1 MARKPTRHYGAIRVG
16 TPAASDLSPT
26 QKGMLTRARVAA
38 IANRDP
44 EREKYVRAAWAAVRG
59 RKPAVREA
67 WLRMMESTTK
77 EQAGRGKDFCKTSLG
92 GGTTRRWMSTQ
103 SGSGM
108 TRSHDCR

>member
-16 TPAASDLSPT
+16 TPAASDLTPT

-44 EREKYVRAAWAAVRG
+44 ERKKYVRAAWAAVRG

-67 WLRMMESTTK
+67 WLRMMEATDK
-77 EQAGRGKDFCKTSLG
+77 DQARAWQGFLQDEFGRGYDEEMDEYPEWLWYDAVS
-92 GGTTRRWMSTQ
+92 
-103 SGSGM
+103 
-108 TRSHDCR
+108 